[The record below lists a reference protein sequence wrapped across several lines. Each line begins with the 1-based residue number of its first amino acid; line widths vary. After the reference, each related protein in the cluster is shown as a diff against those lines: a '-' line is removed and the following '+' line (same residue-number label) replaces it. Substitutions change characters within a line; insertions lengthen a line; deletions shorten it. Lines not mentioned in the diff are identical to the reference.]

1 MNNGLKSAKN
11 KVGNI
16 LPNGMIL
23 MKKAIIIAATGAI
36 LIASVFISA
45 FASSQKTPEEASVSQ
60 SAPNKYVIKSESGR
74 LVVYKY
80 GEDTPFMTT
89 ETFSNHLPKSDADR
103 LKQGVEVEG
112 EQSLR
117 KTLEDYCS

>member
-1 MNNGLKSAKN
+1 
-11 KVGNI
+11 
-16 LPNGMIL
+16 MIL

-45 FASSQKTPEEASVSQ
+45 FASSQNTPEEASVSQ